1 MNHPLDLLTQVTSDL
16 TGHLTGTQLRVLDE
30 DDLLVTVQAIEA
42 LGRMIDAA
50 RVAGAAETAERS
62 RKELGTGGLAARKG
76 SRNANELLQRLTGVS
91 AATAE
96 KRLRLG
102 ARTRFRPTLVGFDT
116 PPLFPRVSAA
126 LSSGALGV
134 DAAQAIITGLLP
146 VFDHTAIP
154 AREVAEEE
162 LVAAATGT
170 GDTSP
175 VPFSADEIRIQAQVW
190 QLALN
195 PDGADLAEER
205 ALPRRDLRLG
215 RVTDGLVPV
224 HGRLLP
230 EIAVKLTALLDA
242 CLSPRTG
249 PAFAAKQEQAETAS
263 AQAAAAAAAAD
274 TRTAGQKRHDVFAAL
289 IDGIARS
296 GQVPTIGGAAPTV
309 MVTVRAQDLAAG
321 HGGGYIDGLDVPIS
335 MRAIKQF
342 ACTGGRQPILLNNA
356 GGILTL
362 YTEQR
367 CFNRTQRRAIA
378 ARDGGCCI
386 IPGCDIPASWSEVHH
401 VIPDRH
407 DGPTQVDNGV
417 YLCWW
422 HHRTIDTAGWTI
434 RFIDGAPQIK
444 APPWINPNARWRPAS
459 KAQTT
464 LAHRLDT
471 KVKHAILNQWP
482 Q

>member
-1 MNHPLDLLTQVTSDL
+1 MNTPADALTTITGDLAGALADTALRALDDETLLSTTA
-16 TGHLTGTQLRVLDE
+16 
-30 DDLLVTVQAIEA
+30 AIEA
-42 LGRMIDAA
+42 LGRRVDAL
-50 RVAGAAETAERS
+50 RVAGAAEIAERS

-76 SRNANELLQRLTGVS
+76 SRNANELVQRLTQVCGV
-91 AATAE
+91 TAE

-102 ARTRFRPTLVGFDT
+102 GRTRFRPTLVGFET
-116 PPLFPRVSAA
+116 PPLFPRVSEA
-126 LSSGALGV
+126 LSSGVLGV
-134 DAAQAIITGLLP
+134 DAAQAIITALLP

-154 AREVAEEE
+154 AREAAEEE

-170 GDTSP
+170 GDASP

-190 QLALN
+190 QLAFN

-205 ALPRRDLRLG
+205 ALPRRDLRVG
-215 RVTDGLVPV
+215 RITDGLVPV

-230 EIAVKLTALLDA
+230 EIAVKLTTLLDA

-263 AQAAAAAAAAD
+263 AQAAADAAASD
-274 TRTAGQKRHDVFAAL
+274 TRTAGQRRHDVFAAL

-309 MVTVRAQDLAAG
+309 MVTVRATDLAAG

-356 GGILTL
+356 GGILAL

-407 DGPTQVDNGV
+407 
-417 YLCWW
+417 
-422 HHRTIDTAGWTI
+422 
-434 RFIDGAPQIK
+434 
-444 APPWINPNARWRPAS
+444 
-459 KAQTT
+459 
-464 LAHRLDT
+464 
-471 KVKHAILNQWP
+471 
-482 Q
+482 